1 MKKKISR
8 LDDYNLFMQSINGTH
23 GLAANNRKYYWNAT
37 ENYFEPV
44 NYDSNSDISKEIP
57 EGKIRYPISENFYDS
72 FDRLRIKFNNLN
84 YPKILQNLNLSGLNF
99 SEEYLK
105 KKVSKI
111 IENINQ
117 VEKNYLNFASKNLI
131 KHNETKSV
139 ENILY
144 NYHVNLKDNHPET
157 LLIKNTLDINSFQKC
172 KIFLEMC
179 IEIELSPSELSS
191 LLEGDLEKEN
201 TFFNI

>member
-1 MKKKISR
+1 M
-8 LDDYNLFMQSINGTH
+8 
-23 GLAANNRKYYWNAT
+23 
-37 ENYFEPV
+37 
-44 NYDSNSDISKEIP
+44 
-57 EGKIRYPISENFYDS
+57 
-72 FDRLRIKFNNLN
+72 
-84 YPKILQNLNLSGLNF
+84 
-99 SEEYLK
+99 
-105 KKVSKI
+105 SKI

-172 KIFLEMC
+172 KIF
-179 IEIELSPSELSS
+179 
-191 LLEGDLEKEN
+191 
-201 TFFNI
+201 

>member
-1 MKKKISR
+1 
-8 LDDYNLFMQSINGTH
+8 MQSINGTH

-105 KKVSKI
+105 KK
-111 IENINQ
+111 
-117 VEKNYLNFASKNLI
+117 
-131 KHNETKSV
+131 
-139 ENILY
+139 
-144 NYHVNLKDNHPET
+144 
-157 LLIKNTLDINSFQKC
+157 
-172 KIFLEMC
+172 
-179 IEIELSPSELSS
+179 
-191 LLEGDLEKEN
+191 
-201 TFFNI
+201 